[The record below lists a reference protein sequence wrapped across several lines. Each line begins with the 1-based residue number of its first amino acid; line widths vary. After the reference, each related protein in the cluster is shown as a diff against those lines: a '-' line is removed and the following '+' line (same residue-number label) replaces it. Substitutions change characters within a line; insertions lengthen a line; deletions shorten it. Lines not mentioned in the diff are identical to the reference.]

1 MRIVS
6 YIRVSTARQG
16 ASGLGLEGQTAAIK
30 AFAKSRKAT
39 ITKTFTEVESGRNND
54 RPELAKAI
62 KEARLTGSTLVIA
75 RLDRLGRNAAF
86 LMKLRDSGVDFVCAD
101 MPEANAMTVG
111 MMALVAEYEANVLS
125 ERIKAALRA
134 TKERGTVLGNPNG
147 AAALRRAQRGNTDAV
162 KTIKKRADAR
172 AHDLA
177 ETLADLEQSGFKT
190 LQQQADELNRR
201 GIRTA
206 RQKRWHPSSVSN
218 LRKRLDAS

>member
-1 MRIVS
+1 
-6 YIRVSTARQG
+6 
-16 ASGLGLEGQTAAIK
+16 
-30 AFAKSRKAT
+30 
-39 ITKTFTEVESGRNND
+39 FTEVESGRNND

>member
-16 ASGLGLEGQTAAIK
+16 ASGLGLEGQKAAIK

-39 ITKTFTEVESGRNND
+39 IAKTFTEVESGRNND

-147 AAALRRAQRGNTDAV
+147 AAALRRAQRGNMDAV

-177 ETLADLEQSGFKT
+177 DTLEDLTQKGFKT

-201 GIRTA
+201 GIRTP
-206 RQKRWHPSSVSN
+206 RKKRWHPSSVAN
-218 LRKRLDAS
+218 LRKRLAAT

>member
-1 MRIVS
+1 MRILS

-16 ASGLGLEGQTAAIK
+16 ASGLGLEGQNAAIK

-111 MMALVAEYEANVLS
+111 MMALVAEYEATVLS

-162 KTIKKRADAR
+162 KTIKKHADAR
-172 AHDLA
+172 AADLA
-177 ETLADLEQSGFKT
+177 DTLEDLEQSGFKT
-190 LQQQADELNRR
+190 LQQQANELNKR
-201 GIRTA
+201 GIKTA
-206 RQKRWHPSSVSN
+206 RGGRWHPSSVAN
-218 LRKRLDAS
+218 LRKRLAAA